1 MRKSKHFLVR
11 GVKAMDSI
19 THEDLFF
26 TLSNALQFAD
36 SVFKQGYDVTV
47 IDTKNGSI
55 IRENKHNDK

>member
-1 MRKSKHFLVR
+1 MSKHFLVR
-11 GVKAMDSI
+11 GVKATDS
-19 THEDLFF
+19 TKHEDLFF
-26 TLSNALQFAD
+26 VLSNALQFAD